1 MKEKVKGSMGKIKL
15 KDIGLFLVLIIMC
28 IVLSFLSPVFMTYDN
43 IMNVI
48 RQISITAI
56 IAVGMFM
63 IIVTGGIDLSVGQV
77 AALTGVSCGIFVI
90 NMKMPM
96 LVGMILALLIAVL
109 CGFLNGILITYGKLP
124 AFIATLATSQ
134 VTKGLAF
141 TISGGIPISGFPEG
155 FTTLGRGYLGP
166 IPWPVII
173 LFVVYLIMWDVIK
186 RTKFGVHVFAIGGS
200 EVAAFLSGI
209 KITKTKIMVYT
220 IGGLLTGVSG
230 LILSSRLNSGSPNV
244 GSTFTF
250 DAVTACVLGG
260 TSMAGGEGNL
270 LGVLVGS
277 IFVGIL
283 TNGMSLLNVD
293 AYVQMMVQGIV
304 LGGAML
310 LQTCVIQRKKQ

>member
-1 MKEKVKGSMGKIKL
+1 MKTTFGKIKL

-28 IVLSFLSPVFMTYDN
+28 VVLSFLSPVFMTYDN
-43 IMNVI
+43 IMNVL

-63 IIVTGGIDLSVGQV
+63 IIVTCGIDLSVGQV

-90 NMKMPM
+90 NMGLPM
-96 LVGMILALLIAVL
+96 WLGMILAVLIAVL
-109 CGFLNGILITYGKLP
+109 CGFMNGILVTYGKLP

-134 VTKGLAF
+134 ITKGLAF
-141 TISGGIPISGFPEG
+141 TISGGIPVSGFPTG
-155 FTTLGRGYLGP
+155 YTTIGRGYLGP
-166 IPWPVII
+166 VPIPVII
-173 LFVVYLIMWDVIK
+173 LFVVYLVMWDVIK
-186 RTKFGVHVFAIGGS
+186 KTSFGVHTFAIGGS
-200 EVAAFLSGI
+200 ENAAYLSGI
-209 KITKTKIMVYT
+209 QITKTKIKIYT
-220 IGGLLTGVSG
+220 IAGALTGISG
-230 LILSSRLNSGSPNV
+230 IILSSRLNSGSPNV
-244 GSTFTF
+244 GASFTF

-277 IFVGIL
+277 VFVGIL

-293 AYVQMMVQGIV
+293 AYIQMIVQGAV

-310 LQTCVIQRKKQ
+310 LQTCVIERKKQ